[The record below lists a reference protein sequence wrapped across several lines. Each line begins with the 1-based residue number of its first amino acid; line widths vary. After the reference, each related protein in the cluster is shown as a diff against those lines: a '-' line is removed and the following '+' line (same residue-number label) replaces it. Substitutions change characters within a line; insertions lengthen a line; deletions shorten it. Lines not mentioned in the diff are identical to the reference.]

1 MLMCCR
7 SYQSVKKCWKII
19 VVNINLP
26 APENRLAD
34 IIRHINTF
42 CSFVM
47 DLSSQESGM
56 ET

>member
-47 DLSSQESGM
+47 DLSSKESGM